1 MQYMTM
7 SRAARKPKSRKEI
20 DEMTLE
26 QLNAELKYLRIRVK
40 VAGTSAL
47 AKLFQKEIAAILKVR
62 ERNFGVAPHG

>member
-1 MQYMTM
+1 
-7 SRAARKPKSRKEI
+7 
-20 DEMTLE
+20 MTLE